1 MDQSSPLKIQ
11 ELLDHCLS
19 YLHSLND
26 LKSCARVSRFW
37 VYAAQS
43 RIFRAPHITNGSWN
57 HLLEALASS
66 PHLISHI
73 RQLDIQLR
81 QPEATTTLSTVC
93 GFPFT
98 HVNSIVFVYESVIDP
113 SAVAALQYLLALPT
127 LRRVELQCTFGT
139 FHDFTCLWASCVSG
153 SGIRHVALVCTPHR
167 WIMSNTHAT
176 VFSPSPQG
184 GEGGGIA
191 LQSLSLHSTEMLDYN
206 LLAHS
211 CLFDLSRLKTLS
223 IGWRARIPWR
233 EFAPHVTSV
242 EELDV
247 VLNGTISALAP
258 LLSLSFPSASAF
270 PKLTTLRLSLPVWL
284 PPQNRLAFAGELFA
298 GLRPSA
304 SITANVNAHGNVNS
318 YRAHGNENTSK
329 LCALVLSA
337 DAGGH
342 GPPDGALCTLL
353 DGAAV
358 ELGVELKLEVDA
370 ESYAGIWPFFLG
382 CRLWV
387 RCVRFQSF
395 TPKFLFSRYLF
406 ALDLTFRY

>member
-1 MDQSSPLKIQ
+1 MSGSGVIYYNEELKMLLRLLKALPDTIPEGDLHDFRHYVLDPIKMKTLAPRPSSSNHQQMDQYTPLNIQ

-43 RIFRAPHITNGSWN
+43 RIFRAPHIINGSWN

-98 HVNSIVFVYESVIDP
+98 HVDSIVFMYNGVIDP
-113 SAVAALQYLLALPT
+113 FAVTALQHLLALPT

-139 FHDFTCLWASCVSG
+139 FHDFTRLWASCVSG
-153 SGIRHVALVCTPHR
+153 SGIRHVALACTPHM
-167 WIMSNTHAT
+167 WNMSHTHAT
-176 VFSPSPQG
+176 VFLPSPQG

-191 LQSLSLHSTEMLDYN
+191 LQSLSLHSREMLDYN

-211 CLFDLSRLKTLS
+211 CPFDLSRLKTLS

-233 EFAPHVTSV
+233 EFAPHVTSI

-247 VLNGTISALAP
+247 VLNNTTPTLAP

-270 PKLTTLRLSLPVWL
+270 PKLTTLRLSLPVWI
-284 PPQNRLAFAGELFA
+284 PA
-298 GLRPSA
+298 
-304 SITANVNAHGNVNS
+304 
-318 YRAHGNENTSK
+318 
-329 LCALVLSA
+329 
-337 DAGGH
+337 
-342 GPPDGALCTLL
+342 
-353 DGAAV
+353 
-358 ELGVELKLEVDA
+358 
-370 ESYAGIWPFFLG
+370 
-382 CRLWV
+382 
-387 RCVRFQSF
+387 
-395 TPKFLFSRYLF
+395 
-406 ALDLTFRY
+406 